1 MTLSHGLS
9 HYNNFFVTDPPVT
22 KARLSVT
29 ILKIQ
34 PSLRF
39 ATCYF
44 TKWLGNG
51 GRTLASSCQGQG
63 FVSSCR
69 FWHWAR
75 ENGEKGK
82 IVLWH
87 FQESNIY
94 LSLSFF
100 IFLYLSLSFFIFLY
114 LSLSFFIFLYLS
126 LSFSP
131 FHPSFQSRSKS
142 SFQNF
147 YL

>member
-1 MTLSHGLS
+1 MVNLII
-9 HYNNFFVTDPPVT
+9 
-22 KARLSVT
+22 T
-29 ILKIQ
+29 ISSPLILQWLKLDRPSLNKKIQ
-34 PSLRF
+34 PIRRV

-63 FVSSCR
+63 FEFSR
-69 FWHWAR
+69 RIWHWVR

-94 LSLSFF
+94 LSLHF
-100 IFLYLSLSFFIFLY
+100 IHHSKAEANPPFKIFIYKQPSLIVNLTWPLRGARYLAGENLKVVWAE
-114 LSLSFFIFLYLS
+114 
-126 LSFSP
+126 FST
-131 FHPSFQSRSKS
+131 FS
-142 SFQNF
+142 
-147 YL
+147 